1 MKRKVLN
8 KVLAGAMC
16 VVMTAGLAA
25 CGNSDSGQ
33 TASSQETSKAAE
45 STAASEAASTAEA
58 TTEAAAPAEDREEIT
73 LTIMGGT
80 GNDGI
85 STDDGVGRYLKEKLG
100 YYSGIQANSTE
111 RMKVMAVRQETFL
124 ILCGLNNGMRIRYQ
138 HTDRFRYGMV
148 HG

>member
-80 GNDGI
+80 GDDGI

-100 YYSGIQANSTE
+100 ITLEYQAYSTD
-111 RMKVMAVRQETFL
+111 RMKVMAS
-124 ILCGLNNGMRIRYQ
+124 
-138 HTDRFRYGMV
+138 
-148 HG
+148 